1 MIRLSNKHHVTSK
14 VMRTDSR
21 CVVISGIAALSL
33 FISTHYLRRVR
44 PPIEDSTSKEV
55 QAPAQE
61 RTTGNTASNF
71 QNQIRNRVEINRR
84 QREENALT
92 KQIEGAASEAERKRR
107 ENWEANFPF
116 TPQYHPTLTFDPS
129 LYDPNDPSTFNTDPE
144 LELAVKRHSYM
155 VSFFNNP
162 LRLSAEFEQL
172 HSLLSEIDRADN
184 PEILGDV
191 FVHLQNYHKARQFA
205 PKNVVKH
212 KRTRAYD
219 PSRDPPDPLLR
230 PVIEWRPVDGETTW
244 GDKAG
249 SASDAI
255 VGLLVL
261 AKYWPNREPL
271 SVTEARKMRDR
282 LLAEIPSEMLL
293 EYPTVTHHPDGRIGV
308 FGYNLDA
315 QKSLLPGDPLLTPF
329 PIEK

>member
-1 MIRLSNKHHVTSK
+1 M
-14 VMRTDSR
+14 
-21 CVVISGIAALSL
+21 
-33 FISTHYLRRVR
+33 
-44 PPIEDSTSKEV
+44 EDSTSKEV

-92 KQIEGAASEAERKRR
+92 KQIECAASEAERKRR

-144 LELAVKRHSYM
+144 LELAVKRH
-155 VSFFNNP
+155 
-162 LRLSAEFEQL
+162 
-172 HSLLSEIDRADN
+172 H
-184 PEILGDV
+184 
-191 FVHLQNYHKARQFA
+191 
-205 PKNVVKH
+205 
-212 KRTRAYD
+212 
-219 PSRDPPDPLLR
+219 
-230 PVIEWRPVDGETTW
+230 
-244 GDKAG
+244 
-249 SASDAI
+249 
-255 VGLLVL
+255 
-261 AKYWPNREPL
+261 
-271 SVTEARKMRDR
+271 
-282 LLAEIPSEMLL
+282 
-293 EYPTVTHHPDGRIGV
+293 PTVTHHPDGRIGV